1 MGALLTSGSVLAA
14 FFAGGV
20 ALFAP
25 CCIVF
30 LAPGYLAL
38 AARNRRSRL
47 LPLTF
52 VFTAG
57 LALVLV
63 PITLGISLVAAS
75 IARFHAPLYY
85 AGGALMLALAALTV
99 SGRMWNMPRL
109 LPAPDTSRGDSASF
123 FALGVFSGIASS
135 CCAPVLAGV
144 MALSALSGSAIGGTL
159 LGLAYVFGMVF
170 PLLVMVLAWDRF
182 HLDRRRFGVARP
194 VRLRAGRRTVATNTV
209 NLTVAAGFTVMAGFI
224 FYLAGAGRMTGGPGF
239 QVAIGRSLARIFR
252 QILAWTA
259 PVPEAVL
266 GLALLALA
274 AVFAVAALRGIR
286 SGDAAG
292 QLPDPGTAGDPGGEY
307 AGHPGPP
314 SPATPEASPDSGA
327 LPGTTRPTAAD
338 V

>member
-1 MGALLTSGSVLAA
+1 MMGGLLTSGSVLAA

-38 AARNRRSRL
+38 AARNRRRRL

-63 PITLGISLVAAS
+63 PITLGISLVAAD

-85 AGGALMLALAALTV
+85 AGGTLMLAFAALTI
-99 SGRMWNMPRL
+99 SGRMWSMPRF

-123 FALGVFSGIASS
+123 FALGAFSGIASS

-144 MALSALSGSAIGGTL
+144 MTLSALSGSAIGGVA

-170 PLLVMVLAWDRF
+170 PLFVMALVWDRF
-182 HLDRRRFGVARP
+182 GLGARRLHLARP
-194 VRLRAGRRTVATNTV
+194 VRLRIGTHAVATNTL
-209 NLTVAAGFTVMAGFI
+209 NLAVAAGFTVMAGFI
-224 FYLAGAGRMTGGPGF
+224 FSLASGGRMTGGPGF
-239 QVAIGRSLARIFR
+239 QVAIGRALGRGFR

-266 GLALLALA
+266 GLGLLALA
-274 AVFAVAALRGIR
+274 AVFVIAALRGIH
-286 SGDAAG
+286 SGRHRDQPAQPSASRDA
-292 QLPDPGTAGDPGGEY
+292 PG
-307 AGHPGPP
+307 
-314 SPATPEASPDSGA
+314 
-327 LPGTTRPTAAD
+327 
-338 V
+338 